1 MEFVPILV
9 LAALVKKTIDWLR
22 VMIPDNIEAKV
33 LIPLSGV
40 VGILYALLFS
50 ASPELA
56 GRIEI
61 WGEQTLAG
69 ASIALVVV
77 YGLSVGAL
85 GGVIHDFVKPST
97 PPHDGT

>member
-61 WGEQTLAG
+61 WSEQTLAR